1 MMRIVFF
8 FFFLF
13 QQEGHATESVPPA
26 TPEKNKVI
34 YRKSESHQFSGSRLK
49 GEYKKPDLSYIY
61 ERKGI
66 KQEQIIRIP
75 DDFNDEIIHGAD
87 QF

>member
-1 MMRIVFF
+1 MKTLI
-8 FFFLF
+8 FLALIGIGHG
-13 QQEGHATESVPPA
+13 QE
-26 TPEKNKVI
+26 PEEKKVI
-34 YRKSESHQFSGSRLK
+34 YRRSESHQFSGSKLK

-75 DDFNDEIIHGAD
+75 DNFNDEILHGAD
-87 QF
+87 NF